1 MFCIPC
7 LLKVFLTA
15 IAEPCSKT
23 LCKACHEST
32 AEYADQNLAHDV
44 QFVMWALIN
53 ACVMVWFYFYYQ
65 STLRS
70 YDYRGLLQDQQNAY
84 ESWTVVAMLWMLIFN
99 SYSSAAFVKSHDN
112 PQSGYLVLKLTIV
125 IFVTIGYFVV

>member
-1 MFCIPC
+1 M
-7 LLKVFLTA
+7 VQ
-15 IAEPCSKT
+15 PCSKP
-23 LCKACHEST
+23 LCKACHEET
-32 AEYADQNLAHDV
+32 AEYADRELAHDV

-84 ESWTVVAMLWMLIFN
+84 EGWTVVAMIWMLIFN
-99 SYSSAAFVKSHDN
+99 TYSAAAFVKSHDN
-112 PQSGYLVLKLTIV
+112 PESGYLVLKLAIV
-125 IFVTIGYFVV
+125 FFVTIGYFVV